1 MSTFTVPNTF
11 IPGTKAKAEE
21 VNANFSELC
30 SHLETL
36 NTSLNTKSN
45 ASETPVNILT
55 GLTLSFD
62 NDTNQLTIQKGYTN
76 DSTDTKLLKL
86 SSAIKK
92 VFSSNFVPGTG
103 NNGLDTGTVAASSQY
118 YVFLIS
124 QEGDDTDVL
133 ISLSKTPTLPN
144 NYVYYKRIGNFVTNG
159 SSQVEA
165 VYPSQNIIHKVQTEH
180 FGHFALPAFFSG
192 YEVKKWDTIH
202 YANYNTWLNIQF
214 GIYTNVSFALNVG
227 NTSSTVNMQ
236 VINASNADT
245 ASIFNKIFIPI
256 PKGTYYKCSGG
267 GSSVQ
272 ILAFKCNE
280 V

>member
-21 VNANFSELC
+21 VNANFSQLC

-86 SSAIKK
+86 ASTIKK
-92 VFSSNFVPGTG
+92 VFSSNFAPGNG
-103 NNGLDTGTVAASSQY
+103 SNGLDTGTVAASSQY

-133 ISLSKTPTLPN
+133 ISLSQTPTLPN
-144 NYVYYKRIGNFVTNG
+144 NYIYYKKIGNFITNKN
-159 SSQVEA
+159 SQVEA

-180 FGHFALPAFFSG
+180 FGHFALPDFLGG
-192 YEVKKWDTIH
+192 YEVKNFDTVH

-214 GIYTNVSFALNVG
+214 GIYTNVSFSLYVG
-227 NTSSTVNMQ
+227 GTSSTVNMQ
-236 VINASNADT
+236 IISASNADSN
-245 ASIFNKIFIPI
+245 SIFSKIFIPI
-256 PKGTYYKCSGG
+256 PKGIYYKCSGG
-267 GSSVQ
+267 GSSAQV
-272 ILAFKCNE
+272 LAFKCNE